1 MTFTADLSGW
11 CRKTAPEYADG
22 VVRKTVIEIGSRAVL
37 RSPVGDASYW
47 QQPAPD
53 GYVGGRFRGNWQHGF
68 GSAPTGNLDV
78 IDPSGGTTLNRI
90 TSATISSPAAGITWL
105 VNNLPYS
112 ERIENGW
119 SRQAPQG
126 IVNRIELEFLSIFEQ
141 AKR

>member
-1 MTFTADLSGW
+1 MTFTADLSRW
-11 CRKTAPEYADG
+11 CRKTAPEYVDG
-22 VVRKTVIEIGSRAVL
+22 VVRKTIIEIGSRAVL
-37 RSPVGDASYW
+37 RSPVGDSSYW
-47 QQPAPD
+47 QQPAPA

-68 GSAPTGNLDV
+68 GSAPAGDLDV
-78 IDPSGGTTLNRI
+78 IDPSGSATLNKI
-90 TSATISSPAAGITWL
+90 TSETISSPTTGVTWL

-126 IVNRIELEFLSIFEQ
+126 IINRIELEFPSIFEQ

>member
-1 MTFTADLSGW
+1 MTFTADLSAW
-11 CRKTAPEYADG
+11 CRKTAPEYVDR

-37 RSPVGDASYW
+37 RSPVGDSSYW
-47 QQPAPD
+47 LNPAPA

-68 GSAPTGNLDV
+68 GSAPAGDLDV
-78 IDPSGGTTLNRI
+78 IDPSGGATLNKI
-90 TSATISSPAAGITWL
+90 TSATISSPATGVTWL

-126 IVNRIELEFLSIFEQ
+126 IINRIELEFPSIFEQ

>member
-1 MTFTADLSGW
+1 MSFTADLSGW
-11 CRKTAPEYADG
+11 CRKTAPQYADG

-37 RSPVGDASYW
+37 RSPVGDSSYW

-68 GSAPTGNLDV
+68 GSAPTGNLDA

-90 TSATISSPAAGITWL
+90 TSATISSQAAGITWL

-126 IVNRIELEFLSIFEQ
+126 IVNRIELEFPSIFEQ